1 MSKAMAIITHPFL
14 DAKDGQ
20 RDLFIRRKDDP
31 KSQIVPLFDHHEYD
45 KDPIGTCQLVFIPIL
60 EIGKDEHICLITG
73 LIDCNHDIVEKQA
86 VSVGAPVMR
95 QVGKYNLYR
104 EVLEVSLVDVPH
116 LSGAAI
122 VQFND
127 FKNVLNAL
135 YANAPKEMAQIV
147 KDLNERSS

>member
-1 MSKAMAIITHPFL
+1 MSKSLAIISHPFL
-14 DAKDGQ
+14 DAKDGK

-31 KSQIVPLFDHHEYD
+31 KSQLVPLYDHHEYD

-60 EIGKDEHICLITG
+60 EIGANKNICLITG
-73 LIDCNHDIVEKQA
+73 LIDCNHDIGEKQA
-86 VSVGAPVMR
+86 VSVGAPVIR

-104 EVLEVSLVDVPH
+104 EVLEVSLVDIPH
-116 LSGAAI
+116 LSGAAV
-122 VQFND
+122 VQLND
-127 FKNVLNAL
+127 FKNVLNTL

>member
-1 MSKAMAIITHPFL
+1 MSKSLAVISHPFL

-20 RDLFIRRKDDP
+20 RDLFIRSKGDS
-31 KSQIVPLFDHHEYD
+31 KSQLVPLYDHHEYD

-60 EIGKDEHICLITG
+60 EIGANKNICLITG
-73 LIDCNHDIVEKQA
+73 LIDCNHDIGEKQA
-86 VSVGAPVMR
+86 VSVGAPVIR

-104 EVLEVSLVDVPH
+104 EVLEVSLVDIPH
-116 LSGAAI
+116 LSGAAV
-122 VQFND
+122 VQLND
-127 FKNVLNAL
+127 FKNVLNTL